1 MAQLCDDLILVTTNE
16 LPALHATQRAIAH
29 LERKD
34 IDRSKIK
41 LVVNRY
47 NADLGLDQEA
57 IETAL
62 NVDVFHLLPSDS
74 DSLQKAL
81 LEGKAVASNTALG
94 KNFVSM
100 AGRFGGRQAE
110 KVKRQSLLSGIF
122 SIFNG

>member
-1 MAQLCDDLILVTTNE
+1 VTTNE

-47 NADLGLDQEA
+47 NPDLGLDQEA

-62 NVDVFHLLPSDS
+62 NVDVFQLLPSDS
-74 DSLQKAL
+74 ESLQKAL
-81 LEGKAVASNTALG
+81 LEGKAVASNTSLG
-94 KNFVSM
+94 KNFVTL
-100 AGRFGGRQAE
+100 AGRFGGRTAE
-110 KVKRQSLLSGIF
+110 VKRQSLLSGIF